1 MSFSS
6 FDAPS
11 LSLPAR
17 LRHIPWGYVATVV
30 ALGLLGTLMLY
41 SAGNMNWQPWAAT
54 HMARLLMGLVLLLA
68 CALVNIRTYMHYA
81 YVIYGACL
89 LLLLAVELIGEMGM
103 GAQRWINLGVIVLQP
118 SELMKIALVL
128 TLARYYHNLTLNE
141 VRHPM
146 RLGVPV
152 LIVALPVFL
161 TLLQPNLGTAL
172 LMVLGSIAIFW
183 AAGVRAWIF
192 ILGIVAVLAAVP
204 VAWEFVLHDYQKA
217 RVETFLN
224 PESDPSGAGYN
235 IMQSTIALGAGGF
248 AGRGL
253 GLGTQ
258 SQLQFLPEK
267 HTDFIFV
274 VLAEEWGWLGAIAAL
289 ALYAVL
295 VGYAFL
301 IALGCRHDFGRLVAL
316 GLMIN
321 LFLYVMVNVAM
332 ISGLIPIVGIPL
344 PLLSYG
350 GTAMLTMMISSG
362 ILLSVA
368 AHRDAR
374 ISKGGGVGLL
384 N

>member
-1 MSFSS
+1 
-6 FDAPS
+6 
-11 LSLPAR
+11 
-17 LRHIPWGYVATVV
+17 
-30 ALGLLGTLMLY
+30 MLY
-41 SAGNMNWQPWAAT
+41 SAGGMNWQPWAAA
-54 HMARLLMGLVLLLA
+54 HLVRLLLGLVLLLA
-68 CALVNIRTYMHYA
+68 CALVNIRSYLHFA
-81 YVIYGACL
+81 YVIYGVCFL
-89 LLLLAVELIGEMGM
+89 LLVAVELIGHMGM

-128 TLARYYHNLTLNE
+128 TLARYYHNLTLQE
-141 VRHPM
+141 TRHLG
-146 RLGVPV
+146 RLV
-152 LIVALPVFL
+152 LPAVIVALPVVL
-161 TLLQPNLGTAL
+161 TLMQPNLGTAM
-172 LMVLGSIAIFW
+172 LMVLGSIAIMW

-192 ILGIVAVLAAVP
+192 ILGIAVVLAAVP

-217 RVETFLN
+217 RVETFLH
-224 PESDPSGAGYN
+224 PETDPSGAGYN

-274 VLAEEWGWLGAIAAL
+274 VLAEEWGWLGAMVTL
-289 ALYAVL
+289 ALYMVL
-295 VGYAFL
+295 IGYGFL
-301 IALGCRHDFGRLVAL
+301 IALGCRHDFGRLVAI
-316 GLMIN
+316 GLTVN

-374 ISKGGGVGLL
+374 IAKGGTVGLL